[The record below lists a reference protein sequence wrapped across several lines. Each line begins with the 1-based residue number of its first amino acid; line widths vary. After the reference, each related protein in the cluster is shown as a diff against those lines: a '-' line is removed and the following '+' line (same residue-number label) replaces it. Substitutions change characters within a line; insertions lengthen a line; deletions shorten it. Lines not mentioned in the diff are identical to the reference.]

1 MAQHQPVVLDAFG
14 LHHAELK
21 ISLLPLCLLLFPGDS
36 VRAVPRRSQILQEEQ
51 KTADAEQRPERGDVE
66 ERCRWR
72 VQPRQQAT
80 DQRAGNRP
88 DPSHAECAAYA
99 IGAQRGR

>member
-1 MAQHQPVVLDAFG
+1 LKVIRAIMMAQHQPVVLDAFG

-51 KTADAEQRPERGDVE
+51 KTAGAEYAAFNF
-66 ERCRWR
+66 
-72 VQPRQQAT
+72 QPPLLRHLIFFTFPLFYQFV
-80 DQRAGNRP
+80 
-88 DPSHAECAAYA
+88 
-99 IGAQRGR
+99 